1 LKYAI
6 ISDIHGNLEAFQAV
20 VAKCEELKIDRYMC
34 LGDVVGYGADP
45 AACMDLLQ
53 TLPLDAT
60 VMGNHD
66 EQAPG
71 EDEIEGFSLAAH
83 VAMEWTRKQLSDDQ
97 KTFLRELPFTK
108 VMGDMT
114 LVHATLKDPEKW
126 GYVFDRKSAAANM
139 AFQETPLC
147 FCGHSHVPLYFEQ
160 IPPPPPDPVCWLDKV
175 LDFLF
180 GPEPVDESA
189 KKSDTGPTVR
199 SGIYTELTINSEHKY
214 LINVG
219 SVGQP
224 RGGNWKAAFAVYD
237 TEAHKV
243 TIYRIP
249 YEIAK
254 AQEKI
259 RAAEL
264 PEKLAARLEKGA

>member
-20 VAKCEELKIDRYMC
+20 VAECEKLGIDRYMC

-60 VMGNHD
+60 VLGNHD

-71 EDEIEGFSLAAH
+71 DGEIEGFSLAAH
-83 VAMEWTRKQLSDDQ
+83 VAMEWTRKQLSDDH
-97 KTFLRELPFTK
+97 KSFLRELPFTK
-108 VMGDMT
+108 VLGDMT
-114 LVHATLKDPEKW
+114 LVHATLKNPGKW

-139 AFQETPLC
+139 EEQETPLC

-160 IPPPPPDPVCWLDKV
+160 VPPPPPAPVCFLDKV

-180 GPEPVDESA
+180 GPEPVDESE
-189 KKSDTGPTVR
+189 KKASTETTVR
-199 SGIYTELTINSEHKY
+199 SGIYSELSINPAHKY

-224 RGGNWKAAFAVYD
+224 RDGNWKAAFAVYD
-237 TEAHKV
+237 TDAGKV
-243 TIYRIP
+243 KIYRIP
-249 YEIAK
+249 YEIAR

-264 PEKLAARLEKGA
+264 PEKLATRLEKGA